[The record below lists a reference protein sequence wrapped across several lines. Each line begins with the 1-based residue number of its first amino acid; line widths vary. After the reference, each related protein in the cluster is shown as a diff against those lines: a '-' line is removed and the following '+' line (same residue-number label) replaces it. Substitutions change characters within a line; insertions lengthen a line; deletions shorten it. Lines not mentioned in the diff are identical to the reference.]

1 MRSTRVRR
9 MSWYGAALA
18 LLLAVS
24 TPGSPSDIGR
34 GTVAFAQG
42 TGTSNETT
50 PGTGQPAGSQQAP
63 GPPMPVQLAPGL
75 PIGGQG
81 LSIIDESGDIGE
93 GLSNQ
98 PPNGDDT
105 PNE

>member
-1 MRSTRVRR
+1 MRSPRVRR

-18 LLLAVS
+18 LLLAIS
-24 TPGSPSDIGR
+24 TPGSPSDVGR

-42 TGTSNETT
+42 TGTSNET
-50 PGTGQPAGSQQAP
+50 
-63 GPPMPVQLAPGL
+63 MPSPGL
-75 PIGGQG
+75 PIGGPAA
-81 LSIIDESGDIGE
+81 SNIDEGGDTGE

-98 PPNGDDT
+98 PPNEDDT